1 MSRPCLSLP
10 LFSSE
15 QYSEALSGGHDV
27 SYALH
32 RRRFRAVKAVDW
44 VETLRPHTIA
54 TASAHD
60 SLADD
65 TLVGDLSELLA
76 KSLSVRPTAP
86 SASSSTLRP
95 DEGSAVAPP
104 ASTLMATFTTSAL
117 PALLESQLRYSYK
130 VKPPPPPPPPP
141 PAALSAPD
149 APPSALAPVTN
160 AKAILP
166 ASVHS
171 GAAAAAPAKEPSVE
185 EEIRRIFAQH
195 NPSKISDVPELL
207 QKYAGKEALLL
218 EKMRKKYEQAPP
230 KPATACAPTT
240 LGSVAAPPATTAST
254 GATAGRPTATAGRP
268 ATTASF
274 SVSNAFG
281 GAGNAAPVSFSGGA
295 AAPTPFSGGA
305 VTSVFT
311 PPKAN
316 APTGSATFSGSLG
329 SGAPKSLFGGAAGSL
344 QSPPP
349 AATPSQSQFG
359 NGFGVSGAGTG
370 GAEGIQRRI
379 EAIYRQHNPQ
389 KMAEIPQLMQK
400 YAGKEQE
407 LLDRVQKKYLL
418 QPAAAGPSAPST
430 SLFRSS
436 GAAQGATQPPS
447 FGAGFG
453 SPSVLGGGSAAGG
466 TPGTGLATSLFRK

>member
-1 MSRPCLSLP
+1 
-10 LFSSE
+10 
-15 QYSEALSGGHDV
+15 
-27 SYALH
+27 
-32 RRRFRAVKAVDW
+32 
-44 VETLRPHTIA
+44 
-54 TASAHD
+54 
-60 SLADD
+60 
-65 TLVGDLSELLA
+65 
-76 KSLSVRPTAP
+76 
-86 SASSSTLRP
+86 
-95 DEGSAVAPP
+95 
-104 ASTLMATFTTSAL
+104 
-117 PALLESQLRYSYK
+117 
-130 VKPPPPPPPPP
+130 
-141 PAALSAPD
+141 
-149 APPSALAPVTN
+149 
-160 AKAILP
+160 
-166 ASVHS
+166 
-171 GAAAAAPAKEPSVE
+171 VE
-185 EEIRRIFAQH
+185 EEIRRVFAQH

-218 EKMRKKYEQAPP
+218 EKMRKKYEQAPS
-230 KPATACAPTT
+230 KPATAGAPTT

-254 GATAGRPTATAGRP
+254 GATAGRPATS
-268 ATTASF
+268 ASF
-274 SVSNAFG
+274 TVSNAFG

-316 APTGSATFSGSLG
+316 APTGSAIFSGGSLG

-359 NGFGVSGAGTG
+359 NGFGVSSAGTG

-379 EAIYRQHNPQ
+379 EEIYRQHNPQ

-407 LLDRVQKKYLL
+407 LLDRVQKKYVS
-418 QPAAAGPSAPST
+418 QPAASGPSAPST